1 MRLLIVEDEEE
12 LAETVRRAFVEDGF
26 SVDVAADGESGLFN
40 AQSWSYDAIVLD
52 LMLPRMA
59 GMEVLKKVRSK
70 SSTPVLILTARD
82 GVDDKVKG
90 LNTGADDYLT
100 KPFQLAELIARVR
113 ALVRRSAGKPSPVLK
128 AGDLEID
135 TVAKVIR
142 RKGKPVE
149 LTPKEFALAEFM
161 VLHRGELVTR
171 TMIYDHLYDE
181 TDDTLSNVVDVY
193 VSNLRRKL
201 GKTFIETRRHQG
213 YILGV

>member
-26 SVDVAADGESGLFN
+26 SVDVASDGESGLFN
-40 AQSWSYDAIVLD
+40 AQSWNYDAIVLD
-52 LMLPRMA
+52 LMLPRRG
-59 GMEVLKKVRSK
+59 GMDVLKKVRARST
-70 SSTPVLILTARD
+70 TPVLILTARD

-90 LNTGADDYLT
+90 LNSGADDYLT
-100 KPFQLAELIARVR
+100 KPFQLTELIARVR

-128 AGDLEID
+128 VGDLEID
-135 TVAKVIR
+135 TVARLIR
-142 RKGKPVE
+142 KKGKPVE
-149 LTPKEFALAEFM
+149 LTPKEFALAELM
-161 VLHRGELVTR
+161 ALHKGELVTR

-201 GKTFIETRRHQG
+201 GKDFIETRRHQG

>member
-1 MRLLIVEDEEE
+1 MRTSWQSILVVAIFAAALGLGVF
-12 LAETVRRAFVEDGF
+12 ETRR
-26 SVDVAADGESGLFN
+26 VARL
-40 AQSWSYDAIVLD
+40 
-52 LMLPRMA
+52 R
-59 GMEVLKKVRSK
+59 
-70 SSTPVLILTARD
+70 
-82 GVDDKVKG
+82 
-90 LNTGADDYLT
+90 
-100 KPFQLAELIARVR
+100 ARVR

-135 TVAKVIR
+135 TVARLIR

>member
-26 SVDVAADGESGLFN
+26 SVDVATDGESGLFN
-40 AQSWSYDAIVLD
+40 AESWSYDAIVLD
-52 LMLPRMA
+52 LMLPRMG

-70 SSTPVLILTARD
+70 SSTPVLLLTARD

-100 KPFQLAELIARVR
+100 KPFQLTELIARVR

-135 TVAKVIR
+135 TVAKVIK

>member
-26 SVDVAADGESGLFN
+26 SVDVATDGESGLFN

-52 LMLPRMA
+52 LMLPRL
-59 GMEVLKKVRSK
+59 GGIDVLKKVRARGT
-70 SSTPVLILTARD
+70 TPVLILTARD
-82 GVDDKVKG
+82 GVDDKVRG

-100 KPFQLAELIARVR
+100 KPFQLTELIARVK
-113 ALVRRSAGKPSPVLK
+113 ALIRRSAGKPSPVLK
-128 AGDLEID
+128 LGDLEVD
-135 TVAKVIR
+135 TVARVIR
-142 RKGKPVE
+142 KKGRTVD

-161 VLHRGELVTR
+161 ALHRGELVTR

-181 TDDTLSNVVDVY
+181 NDDSLSNVVDVY

-201 GKTFIETRRHQG
+201 GRDFIETRRNQG
-213 YILGV
+213 YMLGV

>member
-12 LAETVRRAFVEDGF
+12 LAETIRRAFVEDGF
-26 SVDVAADGESGLFN
+26 SVDVATDGESGLFN

-52 LMLPRMA
+52 LMLPRM
-59 GMEVLKKVRSK
+59 GGIDVLRKVRAK

-82 GVDDKVKG
+82 GVDDKVRG

-128 AGDLEID
+128 LGDLEID
-135 TVAKVIR
+135 TVARTVK

-161 VLHRGELVTR
+161 ALHRGELVTR

-201 GKTFIETRRHQG
+201 GKTFIETRRNQG

>member
-26 SVDVAADGESGLFN
+26 SVDVASDGESGLFN
-40 AQSWSYDAIVLD
+40 AESWSYDAIVLD
-52 LMLPRMA
+52 LMLPRMG
-59 GMEVLKKVRSK
+59 GMEVLKKVRSR
-70 SSTPVLILTARD
+70 SSTPVLLLTARD

-100 KPFQLAELIARVR
+100 KPFQLTELIARVR

-128 AGDLEID
+128 VADLEID
-135 TVAKVIR
+135 TVAKVVK

>member
-26 SVDVAADGESGLFN
+26 SVDVATDGESGLFN
-40 AQSWSYDAIVLD
+40 AESWSYDAIVLD
-52 LMLPRMA
+52 LMLPRMG
-59 GMEVLKKVRSK
+59 GMEVLKKVRSR

-82 GVDDKVKG
+82 GVDDKVRG

-100 KPFQLAELIARVR
+100 KPFQLTELIARVR

-128 AGDLEID
+128 VGDLEID
-135 TVAKVIR
+135 TVAKVVK

-181 TDDTLSNVVDVY
+181 TDDTLSNVLDVY

>member
-1 MRLLIVEDEEE
+1 MRVLIVEDEEE
-12 LAETVRRAFVEDGF
+12 LAETVRKAFVEDGF

-40 AQSWSYDAIVLD
+40 AQSWAYDAIILD
-52 LMLPRMA
+52 LMLPRM
-59 GMEVLKKVRSK
+59 GGFDVLKKVRAK
-70 SSTPVLILTARD
+70 STTPVLILTARD

-100 KPFQLAELIARVR
+100 KPFQLTELIARVR
-113 ALVRRSAGKPSPVLK
+113 ALVRRSAGKPSPILK
-128 AGDLEID
+128 VGDLEID
-135 TVAKVIR
+135 TVARLIR
-142 RKGKPVE
+142 RKGKAVE

-161 VLHRGELVTR
+161 ALHRGELVTR

-181 TDDTLSNVVDVY
+181 TDDTLSNVLDVY

-201 GKTFIETRRHQG
+201 GKNFIETRRNQG

>member
-1 MRLLIVEDEEE
+1 MRVLIVEDEEE

-26 SVDVAADGESGLFN
+26 SVDVATDGESGLFN

-52 LMLPRMA
+52 LMLPRM
-59 GMEVLKKVRSK
+59 GGIDVLKKVRAK
-70 SSTPVLILTARD
+70 SATPVLILTARD
-82 GVDDKVKG
+82 GVDDKVRG

-128 AGDLEID
+128 VGDLEID
-135 TVAKVIR
+135 TVARVIKK
-142 RKGKPVE
+142 KGKPVE

-161 VLHRGELVTR
+161 ALHRGELVTR

-181 TDDTLSNVVDVY
+181 TDDTLSNVLDVY

-201 GKTFIETRRHQG
+201 GKNFIETRRNQG

>member
-1 MRLLIVEDEEE
+1 MRVLIVEDEEE
-12 LAETVRRAFVEDGF
+12 LAETVRRALVEDGF
-26 SVDVAADGESGLFN
+26 SVDVATDGESGLFN
-40 AQSWSYDAIVLD
+40 ARSWNYDAIVLD
-52 LMLPRMA
+52 LMLPRMG

-70 SSTPVLILTARD
+70 STTPVLILTARD
-82 GVDDKVKG
+82 GVHDKVRG

-100 KPFQLAELIARVR
+100 KPFQLTELIARVR

-128 AGDLEID
+128 VGDLEID
-135 TVAKVIR
+135 TVARLIR

-161 VLHRGELVTR
+161 ALHKGELVTR

-201 GKTFIETRRHQG
+201 GKEFIETRRHQG

>member
-26 SVDVAADGESGLFN
+26 SVDVATDGESGLFN
-40 AQSWSYDAIVLD
+40 AQSWDYDAIVLD
-52 LMLPRMA
+52 LMLPRMG
-59 GMEVLKKVRSK
+59 GMDVLKKVRSR
-70 SSTPVLILTARD
+70 SATPVLILTARD
-82 GVDDKVKG
+82 GIDDKVKG

-100 KPFQLAELIARVR
+100 KPFQLTELIARVR

-128 AGDLEID
+128 VGDLEID
-135 TVAKVIR
+135 TVARVIR
-142 RKGKPVE
+142 KKGKPVE
-149 LTPKEFALAEFM
+149 LTPKEFALAELM
-161 VLHRGELVTR
+161 TLHRGELVTR

-181 TDDTLSNVVDVY
+181 NDDTLSNVVDVY

-201 GKTFIETRRHQG
+201 GRNFIETRRHQG

>member
-26 SVDVAADGESGLFN
+26 SVDVATDGESGLFN
-40 AQSWSYDAIVLD
+40 AQSWDYDAIVLD
-52 LMLPRMA
+52 LMLPRM
-59 GMEVLKKVRSK
+59 GGIDVLKKVRAK
-70 SSTPVLILTARD
+70 STTPVLILTARD

-100 KPFQLAELIARVR
+100 KPFQLTELIARVR

-128 AGDLEID
+128 VGDLEID
-135 TVAKVIR
+135 TVSRTIR

-161 VLHRGELVTR
+161 ALHRGELVTR

-181 TDDTLSNVVDVY
+181 TDDTLSNVLDVY

-201 GKTFIETRRHQG
+201 GKTFIETRRNQG

>member
-1 MRLLIVEDEEE
+1 MRVLIVEDEEE
-12 LAETVRRAFVEDGF
+12 LAETVRRALVEDGF
-26 SVDVAADGESGLFN
+26 SVDVATDGESGLFN
-40 AQSWSYDAIVLD
+40 AQSWTYDAIVLD
-52 LMLPRMA
+52 LMLPRLG
-59 GMEVLKKVRSK
+59 GMEVLKKVRARST
-70 SSTPVLILTARD
+70 TPVLILTARD

-90 LNTGADDYLT
+90 LNSGADDYLT
-100 KPFQLAELIARVR
+100 KPFQLTELIARVR

-128 AGDLEID
+128 VGDLEID
-135 TVAKVIR
+135 TVARVIR

-161 VLHRGELVTR
+161 ALHKGELVTR

-181 TDDTLSNVVDVY
+181 TDDTLSNVLDVY

-201 GKTFIETRRHQG
+201 GKDFIETRRHQG